1 MTTFTPEGPKRRLG
15 AAGAAEPSILHPA
28 WTELIRFCR
37 ELKHGE
43 IENLKIQDGL
53 PQMAELV
60 RKKVRF
66 TE

>member
-1 MTTFTPEGPKRRLG
+1 MNPFTPEGLRRRPG
-15 AAGAAEPSILHPA
+15 GAGAEPGAIHPA
-28 WTELIRFCR
+28 WAELIRFCR

-60 RKKVRF
+60 RRKVRF
-66 TE
+66 IE

>member
-1 MTTFTPEGPKRRLG
+1 MNPK
-15 AAGAAEPSILHPA
+15 AEPPPLHPA
-28 WTELIRFCR
+28 WAELIRFCR

-53 PQMAELV
+53 PQMAEVV

-66 TE
+66 NE

>member
-1 MTTFTPEGPKRRLG
+1 MPAFTPEGPRRPNPVTG
-15 AAGAAEPSILHPA
+15 AEQPSLHPA
-28 WTELIRFCR
+28 WAELIRFCR
-37 ELKHGE
+37 ELRHGE
-43 IENLKIQDGL
+43 IENLKIQDGI

>member
-1 MTTFTPEGPKRRLG
+1 MNPFAHEGSKRRPNS
-15 AAGAAEPSILHPA
+15 AAEPSPLHPA
-28 WTELIRFCR
+28 WAELIRYCR

-53 PQMAELV
+53 PQTAEVV

-66 TE
+66 NE

>member
-1 MTTFTPEGPKRRLG
+1 MNPK
-15 AAGAAEPSILHPA
+15 AEPPPLHPA
-28 WTELIRFCR
+28 WAELIRYCR

-53 PQMAELV
+53 PQMAEVV

-66 TE
+66 NE